1 VKQAT
6 AQKMGLPEPPTG
18 EREQFCTKCGARVN
32 EWTFL
37 ELRGVQVGPDGE
49 VVEIRNCTC
58 RGSLGRLLEGDAA
71 RAAVW
76 RALEDHVRAGE
87 ALGRELVITSK
98 DGRLV
103 LTSKHRHGVDR
114 VLRGPESLEW
124 GARAL
129 LGHF

>member
-49 VVEIRNCTC
+49 VVRPV
-58 RGSLGRLLEGDAA
+58 SQ
-71 RAAVW
+71 
-76 RALEDHVRAGE
+76 ALSPTG
-87 ALGRELVITSK
+87 GLV
-98 DGRLV
+98 
-103 LTSKHRHGVDR
+103 
-114 VLRGPESLEW
+114 VLRGN
-124 GARAL
+124 GR
-129 LGHF
+129 GHPTPGEPLQPA